1 MVIVTIKKERIT
13 DAGSGI
19 VKNKLR
25 VTIRVVRVAILN
37 SWVSSRLSTIVRMV
51 PTRTTGVLWV
61 LVGGIV
67 FVGEPNLVRVVTV
80 TAVDVVNGLRSGV
93 PVTIGVCRC
102 LEVVL
107 KVLIAATTHSVRV
120 REVAMIGNPVSPH
133 TWEVVTVTIVAV
145 PANRRA
151 ALGFVVGLPILR
163 GVDFYL
169 DHSIIHAGSGN
180 RVVFS
185 TEIMPPLT

>member
-1 MVIVTIKKERIT
+1 M
-13 DAGSGI
+13 
-19 VKNKLR
+19 
-25 VTIRVVRVAILN
+25 
-37 SWVSSRLSTIVRMV
+37 
-51 PTRTTGVLWV
+51 
-61 LVGGIV
+61 

-133 TWEVVTVTIVAV
+133 T
-145 PANRRA
+145 
-151 ALGFVVGLPILR
+151 
-163 GVDFYL
+163 
-169 DHSIIHAGSGN
+169 
-180 RVVFS
+180 
-185 TEIMPPLT
+185 